1 MNRYFLLSAILLLP
15 FSLCLAKDKDK
26 ATTEK
31 KAMDKEL
38 AHYQKELGK
47 HPDKAATYWDHA
59 NAIAEFKPQIR
70 EARYFY
76 EKALKIDSANADLFK
91 DYGKYLFD
99 KLYDLD
105 GARSALQMA
114 ATLSISDHELS
125 EYQAKIATA
134 IEARDNEIRMRYYG
148 TTRLRYYDTTTNY
161 SALTNIDSL
170 RKITSDASS
179 PYAYRRL
186 LQRYLADDS
195 SLTPAEMYFL
205 IIGYS
210 ADPEYSPFNYSEI
223 SAIKMI
229 AGYNQDTAIKK
240 ALNLVNTNPL
250 NPSLN
255 RELMYCYRKKNDYNT
270 AAKYERRIQQFFNG
284 VLYSGNGTCS
294 RPYISLWSRE
304 EYNFI
309 AYLGCR
315 QTETHSMENCAGQ
328 MAEVIDMVNPKGNE
342 TEHIYFNVKLIYMQ
356 ATGK

>member
-1 MNRYFLLSAILLLP
+1 M
-15 FSLCLAKDKDK
+15 
-26 ATTEK
+26 
-31 KAMDKEL
+31 
-38 AHYQKELGK
+38 
-47 HPDKAATYWDHA
+47 
-59 NAIAEFKPQIR
+59 
-70 EARYFY
+70 
-76 EKALKIDSANADLFK
+76 
-91 DYGKYLFD
+91 
-99 KLYDLD
+99 YDLD

-114 ATLSISDHELS
+114 ATLSISDHELA

-229 AGYNQDTAIKK
+229 Y
-240 ALNLVNTNPL
+240 LFVEP
-250 NPSLN
+250 
-255 RELMYCYRKKNDYNT
+255 
-270 AAKYERRIQQFFNG
+270 RRIQLYRLLRLPPNRDTLYGELRRPNG
-284 VLYSGNGTCS
+284 RSDRHGEPKGE
-294 RPYISLWSRE
+294 RDR
-304 EYNFI
+304 
-309 AYLGCR
+309 AYLLQC
-315 QTETHSMENCAGQ
+315 ETDLHAGNREINYPPRNLS
-328 MAEVIDMVNPKGNE
+328 AP
-342 TEHIYFNVKLIYMQ
+342 
-356 ATGK
+356 